1 MANDPRQYVS
11 GQQIQDL
18 WGAGFTIMRRID
30 LGDAAEFAGHVA
42 KRHGMSLQW
51 NDLRSV
57 SPKWEIVPAS
67 RYEGIIAPY
76 GTPQPEWCGLVLME
90 RDTAEV
96 EAFHKKNVDK
106 AQKNVT
112 NWAQAAN
119 GLGFTGDVTVARET
133 SAGKEPVDFRE
144 IGSSSGPVVSQTNIP
159 ADMLDH
165 LPAILKERDRLIA
178 AERQKAGQQ
187 GYNFGG
193 PAFKQTC
200 TETAIATIRA
210 REHAKLLERTSDA
223 KKDNDGTA
231 D

>member
-1 MANDPRQYVS
+1 MANDPRHYVT

-18 WGAGFTIMRRID
+18 WVGGFAIVRRTD
-30 LGDAAEFAGHVA
+30 LGTD
-42 KRHGMSLQW
+42 
-51 NDLRSV
+51 
-57 SPKWEIVPAS
+57 P
-67 RYEGIIAPY
+67 
-76 GTPQPEWCGLVLME
+76 
-90 RDTAEV
+90 
-96 EAFHKKNVDK
+96 NVK
-106 AQKNVT
+106 

-119 GLGFTGDVTVARET
+119 ELGFTGDVTVARET

-159 ADMLDH
+159 AGMLDH

-210 REHAKLLERTSDA
+210 REHAKLLEGTSDA